1 LAFFQEL
8 TMKKDIWRTTV
19 LSAFLVLTVSILA
32 LQNSSLSSKQKN
44 LPVVDTNFE
53 VNGPISQ
60 LLQASNPQ
68 EVFVCSL
75 KFVQLWDLASK
86 SIEKTFA
93 SPNQIRTTTL
103 SPDGRWLVWVQQ
115 SEDDPN
121 KSTLVSVDTVSE
133 QKTTIEYE
141 ALVNSLC
148 FAASGKSLILGFQ
161 DGSVKVRDW
170 TTRQET
176 KIISAGS
183 NGVSVLQV
191 SPDGLLLAVGG
202 QSKRVGSPAE
212 RFEPCDVRLY
222 SLRDNTLLC
231 TLEGHQDKIATMSF
245 SPDGSTLATC
255 DTYQGA
261 IRVWEVKTG
270 ALKETLKG
278 HRYPVRSLAFSPDS
292 LLLASGSSDNTI
304 RLWDL
309 SPVANNQSRETTS
322 VFGHNEAVTSLLF
335 TADGQLLSAGQDRM
349 VKIWKLKKGK

>member
-1 LAFFQEL
+1 MIRHWWMTSLLFFFFS
-8 TMKKDIWRTTV
+8 
-19 LSAFLVLTVSILA
+19 LSVSILA

-44 LPVVDTNFE
+44 PPVVDTNFE

-60 LLQASNPQ
+60 LLQASNSQ
-68 EVFVCSL
+68 KVFVCSL

-86 SIEKTFA
+86 SIEKKFT
-93 SPNQIRTTTL
+93 SPNQIRVTAL

-141 ALVNSLC
+141 VLVNSLC

-161 DGSVKVRDW
+161 DGTVKVRDW
-170 TTRQET
+170 ITRQET

-183 NGVSVLQV
+183 NGVSALQL
-191 SPDGLLLAVGG
+191 SPDGLMLAVGG

-212 RFEPCDVRLY
+212 RFEPCEVRLY
-222 SLRDNTLLC
+222 SLRDNTLLR
-231 TLEGHQDKIATMSF
+231 TLQGHQDKIAAMTF
-245 SPDGSTLATC
+245 SPDGSTFATC

>member
-1 LAFFQEL
+1 MHVTFFL
-8 TMKKDIWRTTV
+8 
-19 LSAFLVLTVSILA
+19 LSSSILA
-32 LQNSSLSSKQKN
+32 LQNRILPSIQINLSEVSS
-44 LPVVDTNFE
+44 NFE
-53 VNGPISQ
+53 VNGTISQ

-68 EVFVCSL
+68 DVFVCSL
-75 KFVQLWDLASK
+75 KCVQLWDLVSK
-86 SIEKTFA
+86 SIDKTFT
-93 SPNQIRTTTL
+93 SPIQIRATAL

-141 ALVNSLC
+141 ASVNSLC
-148 FAASGKSLILGFQ
+148 FAANGKSLILGFQ
-161 DGSVKVRDW
+161 DGTVKVRDW
-170 TTRQET
+170 ITRQET
-176 KIISAGS
+176 ISFSAGS
-183 NGVSVLQV
+183 NGVSALQL

-202 QSKRVGSPAE
+202 QSERVGSPAE

-222 SLRDNTLLC
+222 SLRDNTLLR
-231 TLEGHQDKIATMSF
+231 TLQGHQDKIAAMTF

-255 DTYQGA
+255 DTYQGT